1 MSQVGTNLESETP
14 SVSRNGHLN
23 GDAARADGDDSRHAE
38 SVHQRTVA
46 QDTDHGPTRSEQ
58 AASET
63 AAVCAKFLAEL
74 SRQMRTPMSSLL
86 GVAQMLLDTHLT
98 EAQKEFADTVAD
110 SVNALTAMAEDI
122 ADFSRRLAAGDA
134 CLLAHQLELN
144 GNGCGD
150 QHSNGNGASF
160 IAHSVD
166 TTYRG
171 AEGMAAK
178 AGRNGSRHSV
188 SDAIANF
195 TTRVPAE
202 TAKLIRIL
210 VAEDHITNQKVML
223 RMLARLGFTADA
235 VANGIEAVAAITR
248 SPYDIIL
255 MDCQM
260 PGLDGYEA
268 TRQIRRAG
276 GRFGSTPIIAV
287 TANAMAGDREKCLA
301 SGMNDYMSKPV
312 LAQTLAGKL
321 EKWILP
327 DAAVGA
333 ITLAQSPPTAP
344 SHDGAASMQKIAPPT
359 APVPAPASAE
369 QAASEPAKEA
379 SPAMEASPDREDIGP
394 PVDEVALENLRSM
407 DAGDEG
413 FMAQI
418 IDLFLSD
425 LRERIDALKE
435 AAVQRDGDALKRVA
449 HALKGSCGH
458 FGAAHLAALCRKTE
472 QIGIQQPVGDAS
484 AIIREMETEATRVR
498 TALEKA
504 KADAIANSATRRN

>member
-1 MSQVGTNLESETP
+1 MSQVGTNRDFETP
-14 SVSRNGHLN
+14 SVSRHGHLN
-23 GDAARADGDDSRHAE
+23 GDAARADGEASRQAE
-38 SVHQRTVA
+38 SLDRLTLAPDTVPA
-46 QDTDHGPTRSEQ
+46 TSQSQPAE
-58 AASET
+58 SET
-63 AAVCAKFLAEL
+63 AELCAKFLAQL

-110 SVNALTAMAEDI
+110 SVNALTAMADEI
-122 ADFSRRLAAGDA
+122 ADFSRRLTSGDA
-134 CLLAHQLELN
+134 CLLARQLELN

-160 IAHSVD
+160 VAHSVD
-166 TTYRG
+166 ATYRG
-171 AEGMAAK
+171 AEDMPAK

-195 TTRVPAE
+195 STRVPAE

-210 VAEDHITNQKVML
+210 VAEDHLTNQKVML

-268 TRQIRRAG
+268 TRQIRKAG

-301 SGMNDYMSKPV
+301 SGMNDYMIKPV

-327 DAAVGA
+327 DTAVGA
-333 ITLAQSPPTAP
+333 IDLPQSPPTAP
-344 SHDGAASMQKIAPPT
+344 SQDGAASTHEIALPT
-359 APVPAPASAE
+359 LAVPAPASAQ

-379 SPAMEASPDREDIGP
+379 SSAKEPSEEIGP
-394 PVDEVALENLRSM
+394 PVDEGALENLRSM
-407 DAGDEG
+407 DAGEEG

-435 AAVQRDGDALKRVA
+435 AAVQRDGDCLKRVG

-472 QIGIQQPVGDAS
+472 QIGLQQPVGDAS
-484 AIIREMETEATRVR
+484 AILRELETEANRVR
-498 TALEKA
+498 AALEKA
-504 KADAIANSATRRN
+504 KADAIANTATRRN

>member
-1 MSQVGTNLESETP
+1 MSQVGTNRESETP

-23 GDAARADGDDSRHAE
+23 GDAARAGGDASQQAASVNRPAARATVHA
-38 SVHQRTVA
+38 
-46 QDTDHGPTRSEQ
+46 PTQSEQ
-58 AASET
+58 TASET
-63 AAVCAKFLAEL
+63 AALCAKFLAQL
-74 SRQMRTPMSSLL
+74 SHQMRTPMSSLL

-110 SVNALTAMAEDI
+110 SVNALSAMADAI
-122 ADFSRRLAAGDA
+122 ADFSRRLTSEDGRRQ
-134 CLLAHQLELN
+134 AHQHELK

-150 QHSNGNGASF
+150 QPSNGNGASF

-166 TTYRG
+166 PSDRG
-171 AEGMAAK
+171 AADMPAK
-178 AGRNGSRHSV
+178 AVRNGSRHSI
-188 SDAIANF
+188 SNAIANF
-195 TTRVPAE
+195 STRIPAE
-202 TAKLIRIL
+202 TARLIRIL

-260 PGLDGYEA
+260 PELDGYEA
-268 TRQIRRAG
+268 TRQIRKAG
-276 GRFGSTPIIAV
+276 GRFGSTAIIAV
-287 TANAMAGDREKCLA
+287 TANAMTGDREKCLA
-301 SGMNDYMSKPV
+301 SGMNDYMTKPV

-333 ITLAQSPPTAP
+333 INPPPSPPIAP
-344 SHDGAASMQKIAPPT
+344 SHDEAASVQKIAQPT
-359 APVPAPASAE
+359 AAVPAPASAK
-369 QAASEPAKEA
+369 QAASEPVMEA
-379 SPAMEASPDREDIGP
+379 SPAKDASPAMEDIGP

-413 FMAQI
+413 FMSQI

-504 KADAIANSATRRN
+504 KADAIANMATRRN